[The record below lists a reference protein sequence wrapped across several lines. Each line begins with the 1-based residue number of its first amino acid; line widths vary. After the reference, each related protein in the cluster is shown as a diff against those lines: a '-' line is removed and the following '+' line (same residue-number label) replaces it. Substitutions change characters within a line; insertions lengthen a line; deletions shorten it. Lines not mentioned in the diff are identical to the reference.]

1 MTEQN
6 PPSGGTPPGRPGPQ
20 PGGTPPTPPPASP
33 APAAATPA
41 AGASR
46 PTPLGAI
53 VGLIGGAIII
63 VSIFLKWYGIT
74 ASASFAG
81 RSVSKGET
89 RTLWDFLK
97 HPDEGKI
104 KGRSADW
111 LAYGEYV
118 VAAVAVIAVIVAL
131 VMLLQSSGGGA
142 STGLASVLVV
152 VGVIGVIYI
161 GYRLLFGPGN
171 FTAIDH
177 INRSVGGITVKATY
191 DREIGAIIAFIGSI
205 LILVGGFVGAR
216 R

>member
-6 PPSGGTPPGRPGPQ
+6 PPAGPPGGGPPPGQPGPPPGTPA
-20 PGGTPPTPPPASP
+20 TPPPA
-33 APAAATPA
+33 APV
-41 AGASR
+41 AGSASR

-53 VGLIGGAIII
+53 VGLVGGAIII

-74 ASASFAG
+74 ASASLAG
-81 RSVSKGET
+81 HSVSKSET

-104 KGRSADW
+104 RGRSADW

-152 VGVIGVIYI
+152 VGVIGVIYV

-177 INRSVGGITVKATY
+177 INRGVNGITVKATY